1 MRSPVILIADDFV
14 DAATMYSLYLRH
26 HGFEVVT
33 ALDGHEAIEAA
44 RRQRPDVV
52 LLDLRMPGMSGT
64 EAMKAM
70 KADDRLAGVP
80 ILALTAHALPDER
93 RAALA
98 AGFDDFLSKP
108 IAPQELVAKLKALLQ
123 HRTS

>member
-14 DAATMYSLYLRH
+14 DAAMMYSLYLRH

-33 ALDGHEAIEAA
+33 ALDGHEALEAA
-44 RRQRPDVV
+44 LRQRPDVV

-70 KADDRLAGVP
+70 KADERMAGVP
-80 ILALTAHALPDER
+80 ILALTAHAMPDER
-93 RAALA
+93 EAALK

-108 IAPQELVAKLKALLQ
+108 IAPQELVAKLRALL
-123 HRTS
+123 SGKV

>member
-14 DAATMYSLYLRH
+14 DAATMYSLYLKH

-33 ALDGHEAIEAA
+33 ALDGHEALEAA

-64 EAMKAM
+64 EAMKEM
-70 KADDRLAGVP
+70 KADARLAGVP
-80 ILALTAHALPDER
+80 ILALTAHAMPEER
-93 RAALA
+93 QAALA
-98 AGFDDFLSKP
+98 AGFVDLVYKP
-108 IAPQELVAKLKALLQ
+108 IAPQERVSKLYAFLAG
-123 HRTS
+123 TI

>member
-80 ILALTAHALPDER
+80 NER

>member
-80 ILALTAHALPDER
+80 ILALTAHAMPDER